1 MSIEDIE
8 EHVDNVMTQHAEIL
22 TAIQEIGSHE
32 EQGYATGPIIADATY
47 LSPGELLI
55 HMLTTTRQSDSR
67 VDLERTV
74 GVIRWCLD
82 NRA

>member
-8 EHVDNVMTQHAEIL
+8 ERIDNKMTQHAEIL
-22 TAIQEIGSHE
+22 AAIQEIEDFE

-55 HMLTTTRQSDSR
+55 QMLTTTRQSDSR
-67 VDLERTV
+67 VDLERTI